1 MILHI
6 IAIVNLSC
14 SVICSLLD
22 TTLNPPCLSSR
33 MQGILHATS
42 YISTTLGILI
52 MSNLQWS
59 ALSKNYRD
67 CKYKEPTLTREAC
80 LMKTLGFVWHKQ
92 CFKNEEML

>member
-14 SVICSLLD
+14 SVMCSLLD

-42 YISTTLGILI
+42 YISTTLDILI
-52 MSNLQWS
+52 MSRL
-59 ALSKNYRD
+59 
-67 CKYKEPTLTREAC
+67 
-80 LMKTLGFVWHKQ
+80 
-92 CFKNEEML
+92 